1 MRVEVKF
8 QLWFVPSADTNT
20 LSRALWKHLRP
31 WTLITIISSHRLK
44 PLWAQRL
51 LPFSSS
57 YVCVFSLCGL
67 SNQLC
72 AGSHWAPFTS
82 GERVAVAGLWF
93 YLSWGSF
100 SCEGETLILCTE
112 PETLSELKKK
122 QKKKTDS
129 FWFPPLG
136 WLSLENT
143 EGDSLWWRRWQFL
156 RICLC
161 FNFLSLL
168 NLAFILKMCSFRH
181 PQPEFWSLF
190 MRVQELAE
198 VWILSLLKLWMSWEG
213 EGRGWTPTEP
223 PLSLPA
229 PPVWAQEDQVSSCLL
244 FKAAELFWSGSVD

>member
-1 MRVEVKF
+1 MCFHSAVSVISCVQVHTELPSLRGKELQSLVCGFIWVEGLSAAREK
-8 QLWFVPSADTNT
+8 LWFFARSQKPSA
-20 LSRALWKHLRP
+20 
-31 WTLITIISSHRLK
+31 
-44 PLWAQRL
+44 
-51 LPFSSS
+51 S
-57 YVCVFSLCGL
+57 Y
-67 SNQLC
+67 
-72 AGSHWAPFTS
+72 
-82 GERVAVAGLWF
+82 
-93 YLSWGSF
+93 
-100 SCEGETLILCTE
+100 
-112 PETLSELKKK
+112 
-122 QKKKTDS
+122 KKKTDS